1 MSDTFWGLSATQW
14 TAYYTLLTAGLL
26 LVAIAAALYAR
37 NQVQVARAA
46 QRETSRPYV
55 ILTAESS
62 PIGWRVMDLV
72 VRNIGQRP
80 AYNVR
85 MLLIPEPQRANE
97 TPGAPIREV
106 RWLKEAIPMLAP
118 GQELRTYYD
127 SMDERLN
134 SGREDLPMSHDYTV
148 EYDERASPLKKGKS
162 DHRDKGVVDINAMG
176 GAMQPDVY
184 NIHHVASALR
194 EIKKEIAKHNRAGNR
209 ARTVGNT
216 EGRSPYEVRDIL
228 AERGPRPPAEAPE
241 PVQADSPESTVQR
254 LYARFRRRGK
264 DAAD

>member
-46 QRETSRPYV
+46 QRETSRPFV
-55 ILTAESS
+55 IVTAESS

-85 MLLIPEPQRANE
+85 VRLTPDPLRTKE
-97 TPGAPIREV
+97 TPGAPIKDV
-106 RWLKEAIPMLAP
+106 RWLKETIPMLAP
-118 GQELRTYYD
+118 GQELRTFYD
-127 SMDERLN
+127 LMDDRLN
-134 SGREDLPMSHDYTV
+134 SSREDLPMSHDYSV
-148 EYDERASPLKKGKS
+148 EYDEGTSPAKNGKS
-162 DHRDKGVVDINAMG
+162 DHRDAGVVDLNAMG

-184 NIHHVASALR
+184 NIHHVAAALR
-194 EIKKEIAKHNRAGNR
+194 EIKKEIVKGDKAHG
-209 ARTVGNT
+209 ARTIGNAG
-216 EGRSPYEVRDIL
+216 GRSPSQMRDL
-228 AERGPRPPAEAPE
+228 PAERGPRPSTKAPE
-241 PVQADSPESTVQR
+241 PVQFQSPPSAIQR
-254 LYARFRRRGK
+254 LYARFVRRGP
-264 DAAD
+264 DASN